1 MKTFKKNKK
10 NITYKK
16 KYSNFQRQKKLKFTK
31 LKGKNK
37 NKYSKIKGGSRNL
50 FANIKK
56 DTLASGSNIERSSIT
71 RKPIAFTHQPV
82 PISKLETAS
91 NEREEQLKKKNN
103 IKSEI
108 DKVFNDLSNIKR
120 NQYTNQPYKEFE
132 LIEVTNTFF
141 QIKYNYYNDQGEY
154 KPLFFFVNPDI
165 LSVDKLQYFINNQ
178 KLTINNNN
186 NNIQIS
192 ENTITLKSLR
202 SGGHYRTSGV
212 FETILFKN
220 VYEDSKISLVSYE
233 ENLEYLRDPTN
244 GKYHINVM
252 GIEYDP
258 PNSKKESLIV
268 EDIAWINEIML
279 ELSRVNP
286 ELNNLGENKTNLELF
301 LEKSKTPEGK
311 DDYNPRIFSCV
322 DLDVDHSKIIIE
334 EYNLVDG
341 EEYVIVG
348 YPKDTMR
355 PYLDLYNKNKEMFD
369 SIYGVHKREF
379 MKYMAELHN
388 NMYPDKTIDTSSKEA
403 LEKEIH
409 KFYGKK
415 DYFDYI
421 INLNKD
427 IETDFRP
434 KFTELHKLYC
444 NNLAKHCLNKPMMQ
458 IQYVFL
464 IFKNNTDG
472 NYIPAVFNFRE
483 LTHKHHPLLQ
493 RLEIVIKSVLPN
505 RYGITDSE
513 AEEYKLW
520 YSHYNYGDVFH
531 IKTEYFHTMSNIHQ
545 QAYKYPN
552 SITLEELIY
561 MLSTEG
567 TDLKNLRVEYQRK
580 KVNFKL
586 IDGIEQIFHEGLAT
600 QTGVNTT
607 YKIYIEPL
615 STDLLDLSTFL
626 NSNILLMFVQTGK
639 LYTFVYK
646 KDDKFYIIK
655 FKPSIYNIITKIFDT
670 LQKHILKA
678 EFLTKLLSS
687 RNSEFIESI
696 DISGIDLYEV
706 VEHRL
711 ITNNNYSKLMQ
722 YNPLLVK
729 QIMQTPLNT
738 NIDIRYFF
746 QNSIFQIKELYP
758 QEIIIPN
765 PYLKKPLILYYILN
779 TQVYK
784 REHTFFILNYN
795 KNNKYEYEYN
805 TQEDINVKIKN
816 YNKIRTG
823 ETPIPIKRIFFNPN
837 NCGYNLIQID
847 ELTKNVIWVVPLNS
861 TSIENINESINISKY
876 LGNITD
882 LNFSHLTLL
891 KFINSLNF
899 NQRKCYINSISIT
912 PTQFCLHIHVID
924 KENYKT
930 SFASFEQG
938 GRLNSMISISYIIN
952 VLNLN
957 NNYFNNYKVN
967 LITHEVH

>member
-10 NITYKK
+10 NISYKK
-16 KYSNFQRQKKLKFTK
+16 THRNLQKRKFSK

-37 NKYSKIKGGSRNL
+37 NKYSKIKGGATL
-50 FANIKK
+50 FAPIIKGK
-56 DTLASGSNIERSSIT
+56 AAAGLSLEPLIGPRKQVVLKHTVSISNLEAAS
-71 RKPIAFTHQPV
+71 K
-82 PISKLETAS
+82 ET
-91 NEREEQLKKKNN
+91 EEQLKKKKD

-108 DKVFNDLSNIKR
+108 DNVFNNPI
-120 NQYTNQPYKEFE
+120 NNPNKEFE

-141 QIKYNYYNDQGEY
+141 QIKYNYYTSEGEY

-178 KLTINNNN
+178 KLTINNN
-186 NNIQIS
+186 IQIS

-212 FETILFKN
+212 FETVLFKN
-220 VYEDSKISLVSYE
+220 VYEDSQISLVSYE
-233 ENLEYLRDPTN
+233 DNLENLRNPKN

-258 PNSKKESLIV
+258 PNSNKKSLIV
-268 EDIAWINEIML
+268 EDIAWINEILL

-286 ELNNLGENKTNLELF
+286 TLNKQGENKTNLELF

-311 DDYNPRIFSCV
+311 TDYNPRIFSCV
-322 DLDVDHSKIIIE
+322 DLDIDHSKIIIDNE
-334 EYNLVDG
+334 DLIVDG

-355 PYLDLYNKNKEMFD
+355 PYLDLYNKNKERFD
-369 SIYGVHKREF
+369 GIYGVHKSEF

-388 NMYPDKTIDTSSKEA
+388 NMYPNQDKTIDTSSKEA
-403 LEKEIH
+403 LEKEIY

-427 IETDFRP
+427 IETDLRP

-464 IFKNNTDG
+464 IFKKNTDG

-483 LTHKHHPLLQ
+483 LTHKHHPILQ
-493 RLEIVIKSVLPN
+493 RLETVIKSVLPN

-513 AEEYKLW
+513 VEEYKLW

-567 TDLKNLRVEYQRK
+567 TDLKILRVEYQRK

-600 QTGVNTT
+600 QEGVNTT
-607 YKIYIEPL
+607 YKIHIEPVP
-615 STDLLDLSTFL
+615 TELLDLSTFL

-706 VEHRL
+706 IEHTL

-758 QEIIIPN
+758 QTITIPN

-784 REHTFFILNYN
+784 REHKIFILNYN
-795 KNNKYEYEYN
+795 NNNAYEYEYN
-805 TQEDINVKIKN
+805 TQKDIDVKIKN

-899 NQRKCYINSISIT
+899 NQRKCYINNISIT

-938 GRLNSMISISYIIN
+938 GRLNSMIAISYIIN

>member
-10 NITYKK
+10 NISYKK
-16 KYSNFQRQKKLKFTK
+16 KYNNLQKRKFSK

-37 NKYSKIKGGSRNL
+37 NKYSKLKGGANL
-50 FANIKK
+50 FAPIKPG
-56 DTLASGSNIERSSIT
+56 TLASGRRQEPSSI
-71 RKPIAFTHQPV
+71 RKQVVLTHQPV
-82 PISKLETAS
+82 SITNLEKAFKETEAQSKIKEY
-91 NEREEQLKKKNN
+91 

-108 DKVFNDLSNIKR
+108 DNVFNNPTNKKI
-120 NQYTNQPYKEFE
+120 NQDTKKFE

-141 QIKYNYYNDQGEY
+141 QIKYNYYNAKGEY
-154 KPLFFFVNPDI
+154 KSLFFFVNPDI

-178 KLTINNNN
+178 KLTINN

-212 FETILFKN
+212 FETVLFKN
-220 VYEDSKISLVSYE
+220 VYEDSQISLVSYE
-233 ENLEYLRDPTN
+233 DNLENLRNPIN

-258 PNSKKESLIV
+258 HNSNKKSLIV

-286 ELNNLGENKTNLELF
+286 TLNKQDEKKTNLELF
-301 LEKSKTPEGK
+301 LEKSKTEEGK
-311 DDYNPRIFSCV
+311 KSDYKPRIFSCV
-322 DLDVDHSKIIIE
+322 DLGVDHSKIIIDNE
-334 EYNLVDG
+334 NLIVDG

-355 PYLDLYNKNKEMFD
+355 PYLDLYNKNKERFD
-369 SIYGVHKREF
+369 GIYDVHKSEF

-388 NMYPDKTIDTSSKEA
+388 NMYPNPDKTIDTSSKEA
-403 LEKEIH
+403 LEKEIY

-427 IETDFRP
+427 IEKDLRP

-464 IFKNNTDG
+464 IFKKNTDG

-483 LTHKHHPLLQ
+483 LTHKHHPILQ
-493 RLEIVIKSVLPN
+493 RLETVIKSVLPN
-505 RYGITDSE
+505 RYGITASE

-531 IKTEYFHTMSNIHQ
+531 IKTEYVHTMSNIQQ
-545 QAYKYPN
+545 QAYKYKN

-567 TDLKNLRVEYQRK
+567 IYLQNLRIDYQRK
-580 KVNFKL
+580 KVNFML
-586 IDGIEQIFHEGLAT
+586 IDGIIQTFHEGLAT
-600 QTGVNTT
+600 QEAVNTT
-607 YKIYIEPL
+607 YKIHIEPVP
-615 STDLLDLSTFL
+615 TELLDLSTFL

-655 FKPSIYNIITKIFDT
+655 FKPSIYNIITKIFGKLRD
-670 LQKHILKA
+670 HILNPD
-678 EFLTKLLSS
+678 FMTKLLSS
-687 RNSEFIESI
+687 RNSEFIEGI
-696 DISGIDLYEV
+696 DISDIDLYEV
-706 VEHRL
+706 LEHRL
-711 ITNNNYSKLMQ
+711 ITNNNYSELMQ

-746 QNSIFQIKELYP
+746 KNSIFQIAELYP
-758 QEIIIPN
+758 QTITIPN
-765 PYLKKPLILYYILN
+765 PYLKKPKLLSKILESQIYIKE
-779 TQVYK
+779 YEK
-784 REHTFFILNYN
+784 FIVIYN
-795 KNNKYEYEYN
+795 NNNEYEYKYVSKN
-805 TQEDINVKIKN
+805 NILIKR
-816 YNKIRTG
+816 YRDFQHID
-823 ETPIPIKRIFFNPN
+823 IPIKRIFFNPN

-847 ELTKNVIWVVPLNS
+847 EVTKHVIWVVPLNS
-861 TSIENINESINISKY
+861 TSIENTNESIKISNY

-882 LNFSHLTLL
+882 LNFSHITLL
-891 KFINSLNF
+891 KFINSLDF
-899 NQRKCYINSISIT
+899 NGRQCYINNISIT
-912 PTQFCLHIHVID
+912 PTQFCLHIHVLD

-952 VLNLN
+952 VLHLN
-957 NNYFNNYKVN
+957 NNYFNNYKVS